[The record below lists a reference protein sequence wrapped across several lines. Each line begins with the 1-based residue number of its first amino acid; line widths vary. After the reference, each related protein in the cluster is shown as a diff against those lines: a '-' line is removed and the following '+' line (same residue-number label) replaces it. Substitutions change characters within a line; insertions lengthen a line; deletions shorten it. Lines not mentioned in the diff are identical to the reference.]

1 MLCSQASLC
10 SGLNSHPSRKRWVFT
25 PLLQPCLT
33 PPFLSLCFPPSWFY
47 SLAPTPSFFH
57 SPSSHR
63 HPSFLCFAALLSS
76 HFPPPPSLSPS
87 LRCWSIHSL
96 PGRCEKSPPSSSPIH
111 PQPPLPLQPW
121 MDHLSDHSSLDFFFF
136 FGLQGVG
143 SSSDDDDAD
152 DTLFL
157 LFFSFSCP
165 PFSLHHVSSSLCKS
179 VCDTIST
186 PEIIVPVTNAA
197 GRAGWERRW
206 EGKTERGRE
215 LRRCVCVW

>member
-76 HFPPPPSLSPS
+76 HFP
-87 LRCWSIHSL
+87 SL
-96 PGRCEKSPPSSSPIH
+96 PLFLPLLGADQFTVSLGGVRKAPAHPHPSTRSHPYPSNPEWITFQIIH
-111 PQPPLPLQPW
+111 PW
-121 MDHLSDHSSLDFFFF
+121 IFFF

>member
-1 MLCSQASLC
+1 MLSVSLLGFP
-10 SGLNSHPSRKRWVFT
+10 GLL
-25 PLLQPCLT
+25 PLGYAVLPGLSLLRPKLT
-33 PPFLSLCFPPSWFY
+33 PIQKKMSLHTSSAALPHSSLPITLFSPSWFY

-76 HFPPPPSLSPS
+76 HFP
-87 LRCWSIHSL
+87 SL
-96 PGRCEKSPPSSSPIH
+96 PLFLPLLGADQFTVSLGGVRKAPAHPHPSTRSHPYPSNPEWITFQIIH
-111 PQPPLPLQPW
+111 PW
-121 MDHLSDHSSLDFFFF
+121 IFFF

-197 GRAGWERRW
+197 GRAG
-206 EGKTERGRE
+206 
-215 LRRCVCVW
+215 

>member
-136 FGLQGVG
+136 LGYREWGVQVMIMMPMILF
-143 SSSDDDDAD
+143 SSCSSVSPV
-152 DTLFL
+152 L
-157 LFFSFSCP
+157 LFHFIM
-165 PFSLHHVSSSLCKS
+165 SLPLSAKVSA
-179 VCDTIST
+179 T
-186 PEIIVPVTNAA
+186 PLAHL
-197 GRAGWERRW
+197 
-206 EGKTERGRE
+206 K
-215 LRRCVCVW
+215 

>member
-76 HFPPPPSLSPS
+76 HFP
-87 LRCWSIHSL
+87 SL
-96 PGRCEKSPPSSSPIH
+96 PLFLPLLGADQFTVSLGGVRKAPAHPHPSTRSHPYPSNPEWITFQIIH
-111 PQPPLPLQPW
+111 PW
-121 MDHLSDHSSLDFFFF
+121 IFFFF
-136 FGLQGVG
+136 FFWVTGSGEFKWWWWCRWYSFPPVLQFLL
-143 SSSDDDDAD
+143 SSFFTSSC
-152 DTLFL
+152 LFL
-157 LFFSFSCP
+157 
-165 PFSLHHVSSSLCKS
+165 SLQKCLRHH
-179 VCDTIST
+179 
-186 PEIIVPVTNAA
+186 
-197 GRAGWERRW
+197 
-206 EGKTERGRE
+206 
-215 LRRCVCVW
+215 